1 MLRARWCPVLKN
13 PVECWAVQLVSGRQ
27 RSQSL
32 LLHRSL
38 LVVCVAVSLKG
49 SHYSICFG
57 VALELYCSFLTR
69 VSRWEKTKQTW
80 GQCSGEGCVAAL
92 RATSQ
97 WSWAWAA
104 PPARPGERNGIE
116 GDCVSSLWLGLMW
129 LSVPVLSTENGS
141 FMGSGCVRG
150 CSRSCLKTATM

>member
-92 RATSQ
+92 RAMSQ

-104 PPARPGERNGIE
+104 ACLYDNE
-116 GDCVSSLWLGLMW
+116 GLCCSALTSKSTSNSRHVVNCFCLGCGGNSW
-129 LSVPVLSTENGS
+129 NIVLSFGPHLCGN
-141 FMGSGCVRG
+141 
-150 CSRSCLKTATM
+150 LQ